1 MSWRSQEQ
9 QTGSNSMP
17 LGTRRRGFGADPTQA
32 PPPPPPSQTMTLHGD
47 AQSRPR
53 SRFDAPP
60 EPQRSM
66 GYSRGRDSDKAASD
80 EPRKRRSRWG
90 DEATKVAIPGI
101 PTVLPQGMS
110 AQQIEEF
117 VIHARLEEI
126 GRKLKTGDVVP
137 PERERS
143 PSPEPQYGP
152 QGQRVNT
159 REVRYKKK
167 LEDERHR
174 LVEEGIRKIAHF
186 VPPADYKKP
195 TKAAEKYF
203 LPARDFPEIN
213 FIGLLIGP
221 RGNTLKK
228 MESESGAKIS
238 IRGKGSVKEGK
249 SRSDGQLAPGEE
261 EDLHCLVVAPSES
274 QVKIALK
281 LIEKIVE
288 TAVTI
293 PEGQNELKRMQLRE
307 LASLNGTLRD
317 DEAQIC
323 QNCGAAG
330 HRKFE
335 CPETK
340 NYTATLICR
349 ICGGAGHVA
358 ADCNE
363 RNNPD
368 ALKAASQR
376 DSKLDDEYA
385 TLMAELSGAPK
396 PAPSAAAPEPRPY
409 ESRPPAQ
416 PTTPL
421 TYAPP
426 QHWGGAAPQQQQ
438 HAYGGSAGYAADPYA
453 AWGMPMGLPPG
464 FSMPAMPG
472 MPGMPPPPSGF
483 VPPPPPN
490 WGGAPA
496 ANAWVPP
503 PPPPQ
508 AGYGG
513 YAAPPPPP
521 AFAPPPPP
529 PPAESAVP
537 PPPPE

>member
-1 MSWRSQEQ
+1 MSRLTSTNQI
-9 QTGSNSMP
+9 P
-17 LGTRRRGFGADPTQA
+17 LGRRRGQEDSSRDSPM
-32 PPPPPPSQTMTLHGD
+32 PSQSQALVSQS
-47 AQSRPR
+47 AQRR
-53 SRFDAPP
+53 SRFDDPP
-60 EPQRSM
+60 ADTQPQQHR
-66 GYSRGRDSDKAASD
+66 YSSTKTEHAEESDR
-80 EPRKRRSRWG
+80 PRKRRSRWG
-90 DEATKVAIPGI
+90 DEEAKVNIPGI
-101 PTVLPQGMS
+101 PTVLPQGMN
-110 AQQIEEF
+110 AQQVEEF
-117 VIHARLEEI
+117 VIHARLDEI
-126 GRKLKTGDVVP
+126 GRKLRTGDVVP

-174 LVEEGIRKIAHF
+174 LVEDAIKRIPNF
-186 VPPADYKKP
+186 IPPADYKKP

-238 IRGKGSVKEGK
+238 IRGRGSVKEGK

-261 EDLHCLVVAPSES
+261 EDLHCLVVAPTEG
-274 QVKIALK
+274 QVKIAIK

-288 TAVTI
+288 TAATI

-307 LASLNGTLRD
+307 LAALNGTLRD

-330 HRKFE
+330 HRKYD
-335 CPETK
+335 CPEAK
-340 NYTATLICR
+340 NFTATLVCR

-368 ALKAASQR
+368 ALRTAAQR

-385 TLMAELSGAPK
+385 NLMAELSGEKRPEPTPAAAPDSSSGSK
-396 PAPSAAAPEPRPY
+396 TNDLYHPSPHMKWPPPPGGNPAPSPY
-409 ESRPPAQ
+409 
-416 PTTPL
+416 
-421 TYAPP
+421 
-426 QHWGGAAPQQQQ
+426 G
-438 HAYGGSAGYAADPYA
+438 
-453 AWGMPMGLPPG
+453 PPG
-464 FSMPAMPG
+464 GHHMPG
-472 MPGMPPPPSGF
+472 MPQ
-483 VPPPPPN
+483 PPPN
-490 WGGAPA
+490 WGGGMAMGMPPGMPMPPPGLGAAP
-496 ANAWVPP
+496 AWVPP
-503 PPPPQ
+503 PPPSWNGAAAAPVWVPPPPPPTMGHGQ
-508 AGYGG
+508 W
-513 YAAPPPPP
+513 APPPPAWMP
-521 AFAPPPPP
+521 PPPPPPSDNAPPPPP
-529 PPAESAVP
+529 PE
-537 PPPPE
+537 